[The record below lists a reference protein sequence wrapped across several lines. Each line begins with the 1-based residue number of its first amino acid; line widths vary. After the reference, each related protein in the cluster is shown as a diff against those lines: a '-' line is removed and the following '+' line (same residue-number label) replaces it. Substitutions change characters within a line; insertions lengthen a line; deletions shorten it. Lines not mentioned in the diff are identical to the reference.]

1 MVIQADIPPDLTDED
16 KALAYT
22 LEFLLLRYG
31 VYLVI
36 TCSTFI
42 KNRQSFWTVY
52 RKINSVN
59 QAAYLETGIT
69 ASIWCCWTVWGW
81 RWLIVLLPILSLISA
96 TVSKIIEIYHN
107 YSSVLNSISLTLY
120 LSFILTTTL
129 WCTVFIIFRILTVT
143 GVRHG
148 AGGRLRVYYRF
159 IGVLVESSALHSI
172 ARVLF
177 LAFYIHNDFGPYYL
191 DPVASIA
198 KGVAPTLLVGRAA
211 AGHTRPTEEHD
222 ESATV
227 STLRFQMASQSSQ
240 PSRPSTASFQQSTV
254 QSAVLEM
261 DIEAQQ
267 ERSDELVVVDER
279 SQ

>member
-16 KALAYT
+16 KAL
-22 LEFLLLRYG
+22 
-31 VYLVI
+31 LVI
-36 TCSTFI
+36 TYSTFI

-69 ASIWCCWTVWGW
+69 ASLTIFSI
-81 RWLIVLLPILSLISA
+81 LDLVLLDCLGTVLAYCFISNPFPNFCNC
-96 TVSKIIEIYHN
+96 VS
-107 YSSVLNSISLTLY
+107 NSISLTLY

-129 WCTVFIIFRILTVT
+129 WCTVFIIFRITTVT
-143 GVRHG
+143 GVRRG

-240 PSRPSTASFQQSTV
+240 PSRPSTASFQQSTA

-279 SQ
+279 LQ